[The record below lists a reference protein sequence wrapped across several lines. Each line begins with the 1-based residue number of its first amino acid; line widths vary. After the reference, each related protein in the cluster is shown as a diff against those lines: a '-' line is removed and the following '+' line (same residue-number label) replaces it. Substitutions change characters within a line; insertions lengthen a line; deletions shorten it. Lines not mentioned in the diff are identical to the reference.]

1 MKRFL
6 IISLFLII
14 PSCLYSYWQDSRLE
28 SSPPSQQQ
36 SLTQPLPLLDIPP
49 IAKVSPDLDDLPN
62 LKGMGHIS
70 DLRIAAAYDK
80 RLRQILKSYRELDRQ
95 NLSRIFDMTF
105 ALLHRWMRVD
115 NIPDQEMAGK
125 LPHKMVGILS
135 RYSGL
140 DELTTAD
147 NDVTAIR
154 LYQTFNDFYFSAV
167 QNLLLQTVF
176 SRLQNFGNS
185 YIVTHQ
191 RFVQPS
197 EINFPA
203 LIEEL
208 KTFNLRD
215 PLLMYNVCQILN
227 SLHHSNKIDLN
238 TYKAG
243 IIDLLNANGLG
254 YMEDGILQKR
264 YTAAVAINGY
274 PRRELVLQEY

>member
-6 IISLFLII
+6 LIALVLLI
-14 PSCLYSYWQDSRLE
+14 PSCLYSYWQDLRLE
-28 SSPPSQQQ
+28 QQPKTANEK
-36 SLTQPLPLLDIPP
+36 LTEPLTLLDIPP

-70 DLRIAAAYDK
+70 DLHIAASYDK
-80 RLRQILKSYRELDRQ
+80 QLRRILKSYRELDRQ

-140 DELTTAD
+140 DEITSAD
-147 NDVTAIR
+147 NDITAIR

-176 SRLQNFGNS
+176 AKLQNFGS
-185 YIVTHQ
+185 LYTVKQQHFI
-191 RFVQPS
+191 QPDRT
-197 EINFPA
+197 NFPA
-203 LIEEL
+203 LINEL

-215 PLLMYNVCQILN
+215 PLLMYNICQILHT
-227 SLHHSNKIDLN
+227 LQHSQKIDNNL
-238 TYKAG
+238 YQAG
-243 IIDLLNANGLG
+243 ILELLQANGLE
-254 YMEDGILQKR
+254 YMQEGILQKR
-264 YTAAVAINGY
+264 YTAAIAIDGY
-274 PRRELVLQEY
+274 PRRELILQEY

>member
-6 IISLFLII
+6 IITLFLII
-14 PSCLYSYWQDSRLE
+14 PSCLYSYWQDSQLE
-28 SSPPSQQQ
+28 QQQ
-36 SLTQPLPLLDIPP
+36 TAPRQTLTQPLPLLDIPT

-62 LKGMGHIS
+62 LKGMGHIA
-70 DLRIAAAYDK
+70 DLRIAATYDK
-80 RLRQILKSYRELDRQ
+80 QLRRILKSYRELGPQ
-95 NLSRIFDMTF
+95 NISRIFDMTF

-125 LPHKMVGILS
+125 LPHKMIGILS

-140 DELTTAD
+140 DQLTSAD
-147 NDVTAIR
+147 NDVTAIK

-176 SRLQNFGNS
+176 ARLQNFGNS
-185 YIVTHQ
+185 YIVTRQ
-191 RFVQPS
+191 RFIQPA

-208 KTFNLRD
+208 KSFNLRD

-227 SLHHSNKIDLN
+227 SLHHTNKIDHN
-238 TYKAG
+238 VYKAG
-243 IIDLLNANGLG
+243 IIELLRANDLG
-254 YMEDGILQKR
+254 YMEEGILQKR
-264 YTAAVAINGY
+264 YTAAVAISGY